1 MARALEPGARQFI
14 VLDADRDKPNDKQ
27 PKIYF
32 PALSI
37 RKSQRVG
44 SLMDEFAK
52 APDSKQLHEMIVAA
66 LAEIITGWD
75 NFINPATGESIT
87 FSAEAI
93 WDWLTI
99 PEAYEIM
106 QKVLQQSSVSSDD
119 QKKSEQQP

>member
-1 MARALEPGARQFI
+1 MGRALEPGVRQFI
-14 VLDADRDKPNDKQ
+14 ILDADSDKPAEQQ

-37 RKSQRVG
+37 RKSQRIG
-44 SLMDEFAK
+44 MLMDEFAK

-66 LAEIITGWD
+66 LSEIITGWD
-75 NFINPATGESIT
+75 NFKDPSTGEPIAFT
-87 FSAEAI
+87 AEAI

-106 QKVLQQSSVSSDD
+106 QKVLQQSSVSSSD
-119 QKKSEQQP
+119 QKKSE